1 LQYEIHR
8 LVPAPICLLILGCV
22 SNRAIQTVQ
31 PNDYA
36 KSCEALQYELQ
47 QLGATLENAQDD
59 SDLTAK
65 TMKLALVFWPSVIV
79 NESRSKKKD

>member
-1 LQYEIHR
+1 M
-8 LVPAPICLLILGCV
+8 PAPICLLILGCV

-31 PNDYA
+31 PNDYD

-59 SDLTAK
+59 SGVTAK

-79 NESRSKKKD
+79 NELRSKKKN